1 MTNILLAIIFSS
13 SLYIV
18 FKGFSKFSI
27 NTFQAI
33 FINYIIAFFL
43 GFIIKNDSLFFNNVI
58 HKPWFP
64 LTIILGFLFITV
76 FFVIGKTTQ
85 LNGLTVA
92 SVASKMSM
100 IIPISYGILI
110 FKEQATLQHQTG
122 IVIALSAVYCVSVKP
137 NTKINLSHFQLPI
150 LLFFGA
156 GIIDTLINITQHSFL
171 PKEDTAIF
179 SSITFLMAF
188 LFGLI
193 YFIFQQFKTKIKFER
208 KDVLGGIILGI
219 PNYFSLFFLTKA
231 LQNENM
237 ESPTIFT
244 ILNIGVILL
253 STFVGILFFKEK
265 LSKKNYLGI
274 LLSIIALFLVT
285 H

>member
-1 MTNILLAIIFSS
+1 MINILLAIFFSS

-18 FKGFSKFSI
+18 FKGFNKFSI

-33 FINYIIAFFL
+33 FINYIVAFLL
-43 GFIIKNDSLFFNNVI
+43 GFIIKFESLTISEIPN
-58 HKPWFP
+58 KSWFP
-64 LTIILGFLFITV
+64 FTIILGFLFITV
-76 FFVIGKTTQ
+76 FYIIGKTTQ

-100 IIPISYGILI
+100 IIPITYGIFI
-110 FKEQATLQHQTG
+110 FNEQATLKHQTG
-122 IVIALSAVYCVSVKP
+122 ILIALSAVYCVSVKP
-137 NTKINLSHFQLPI
+137 NSKINLTHFQLPI

-171 PKEDTAIF
+171 PKEDTAMF

-188 LFGLI
+188 IFGLI
-193 YFIFQQFKTKIKFER
+193 YFIYKQFSSKIIFHR
-208 KDVLGGIILGI
+208 KDILGGITLGI
-219 PNYFSLFFLTKA
+219 PNYFSLYFLTKA
-231 LQNENM
+231 LQNESM

-274 LLSIIALFLVT
+274 LLSILALFLVT
-285 H
+285 Q

>member
-1 MTNILLAIIFSS
+1 MINILLAIIFSS

-18 FKGFSKFSI
+18 FKGFSKFSV

-33 FINYIIAFFL
+33 LINYIVAFIL
-43 GFIIKNDSLFFNNVI
+43 GIIISNNSFQIQEV
-58 HKPWFP
+58 HTKPWFP
-64 LTIILGFLFITV
+64 FSIVLGFLFITV
-76 FFVIGKTTQ
+76 FYIIGKTTQ
-85 LNGLTVA
+85 MNGLTVA

-100 IIPISYGILI
+100 IIPIAYGILV
-110 FKEQATLQHQTG
+110 FNEQATFKHQTG
-122 IVIALSAVYCVSVKP
+122 IVVALSAVYCVSVRP
-137 NTKINLSHFQLPI
+137 NEKINLSHFQLPI

-156 GIIDTLINITQHSFL
+156 GVIDTLINITQHSYL
-171 PKEDTAIF
+171 LKEETAFF
-179 SSITFLMAF
+179 SSVTFLMAF
-188 LFGLI
+188 VFGFI
-193 YFIFQQFKTKIKFER
+193 YFIFQQFKSKIQFSL
-208 KDVLGGIILGI
+208 KDILGGIILGI

-231 LQNENM
+231 LQNKNM

-265 LSKKNYLGI
+265 MSKKNYIGI
-274 LLSIIALFLVT
+274 LLSILALFLVT

>member
-1 MTNILLAIIFSS
+1 MINILLAILFSS
-13 SLYIV
+13 LLYIV
-18 FKGFSKFSI
+18 FKSFSKFSV

-33 FINYIIAFFL
+33 LINYIVAFLL
-43 GFIIKNDSLFFNNVI
+43 GSFISDYTFQIEKVYT
-58 HKPWFP
+58 KPWFP
-64 LTIILGFLFITV
+64 FTLILGFLFITV
-76 FFVIGKTTQ
+76 FYIIGKTTQ

-100 IIPISYGILI
+100 IIPIAYGILI
-110 FKEQATLQHQTG
+110 FKEHATLVHQTG
-122 IVIALSAVYCVSVKP
+122 IIIALSAVYCVSVKP
-137 NTKINLSHFQLPI
+137 NTKINFSHFQLPI

-156 GIIDTLINITQHSFL
+156 GVIDTLINITQHSFL
-171 PKEDTAIF
+171 PKEDTALF

-188 LFGLI
+188 IFGLL
-193 YFIFQQFKTKIKFER
+193 YFLFKRIKAKIEFKR
-208 KDVLGGIILGI
+208 KDILGGITLGI

-244 ILNIGVILL
+244 IINIGVILL

-265 LSKKNYLGI
+265 LSKKNYIGI
-274 LLSIIALFLVT
+274 LLSILALFLVT
-285 H
+285 Q